1 MAGYLAAQFPGDY
14 YSGDEAKSLD
24 FIGYFDNQRQK
35 EAAHQNQEIN
45 RQMALDDLFA
55 QQQERPLNLRR
66 KELDNQGLEA
76 LLPQKQAQGKQAE
89 RDWEVEQGIPVEQ
102 RRTALMGKIAREIQ
116 EDELKRYES
125 EVKRMMSDPMV
136 LRNPNAKAMA
146 EGLYGLL
153 PEIRKMREGFQSK
166 EDIAA
171 TAAAAREA
179 AAKET
184 TARQLAVI
192 QARAEQARQQAAVK
206 GPKGYEE
213 AATKYTILAE
223 AETDPEKKALYEA
236 LRDKF
241 ELAKLEA
248 AKAAKAG
255 GIDVGAVAELPTTQV
270 APQLGGGTAAPQKKI
285 KPPKAGEILIY
296 KDGKPVG
303 YIPESQREQAIKDG
317 YTLK

>member
-1 MAGYLAAQFPGDY
+1 MAGYLAAQYPGDY
-14 YSGDEAKSLD
+14 YNDDLAKAFD
-24 FIGYFDNQRQK
+24 FTGYFDNQRQK
-35 EAAHQNQEIN
+35 EQARQNQEIN

-76 LLPQKQAQGKQAE
+76 LLPEKQAQGKLAKRNLE
-89 RDWEVEQGIPVEQ
+89 IEEGIPVEDRQ
-102 RRTALMGKIAREIQ
+102 KAMKLKLAREMT
-116 EDELKRYES
+116 EDDLKRTTAAIEAALVHPS
-125 EVKRMMSDPMV
+125 PAVRAQAAQLRGLMSDMV
-136 LRNPNAKAMA
+136 KL
-146 EGLYGLL
+146 
-153 PEIRKMREGFQSK
+153 REGFQSK
-166 EDIAA
+166 KDIAA

-248 AKAAKAG
+248 AKASKAG
-255 GIDVGAVAELPTTQV
+255 GIDAGAVADLPTTSV
-270 APQLGGGTAAPQKKI
+270 SPQLGGGGAAPA
-285 KPPKAGEILIY
+285 PKGAPKVPAGRVIIY
-296 KDGKPVG
+296 KDGKAVG
-303 YIPESQREQAIKDG
+303 TVPQAQAEQALKEG
-317 YTLK
+317 YTVK

>member
-35 EAAHQNQEIN
+35 EAARQNQEIN
-45 RQMALDDLFA
+45 RQMALEDLYA
-55 QQQERPLNLRR
+55 QQAERPL
-66 KELDNQGLEA
+66 KEQRLSLENQGLEA
-76 LLPQKQAQGKQAE
+76 LLPQKRAQGKQAE
-89 RDWEVEQGIPVEQ
+89 RDWEVEQGVPVEQ

-136 LRNPNAKAMA
+136 LRNPNAKAIA
-146 EGLYGLL
+146 EQLYSVL

-184 TARQLAVI
+184 TARQQAVI
-192 QARAEQARQQAAVK
+192 AARATQQREAAART
-206 GPKGYEE
+206 PRGYQE
-213 AATKYTILAE
+213 AATRYRILAE
-223 AETDPEKKALYEA
+223 EADDPATKIKYL
-236 LRDKF
+236 
-241 ELAKLEA
+241 ELAAEFEA
-248 AKAAKAG
+248 AAQTQAKASKAGQATITPEG
-255 GIDVGAVAELPTTQV
+255 GLGVIEAT
-270 APQLGGGTAAPQKKI
+270 PQLGPRNKPMSYAAPENVKEAF
-285 KPPKAGEILIY
+285 KAGKLSREDAAKIL
-296 KDGKPVG
+296 
-303 YIPESQREQAIKDG
+303 REQFGMK
-317 YTLK
+317 